1 MKKDWSC
8 EIPRFQG
15 NREATM
21 SIMEVSLLT
30 GFYPNQNDL
39 KQVTEVPPARCR
51 TGWECPSNIPQ
62 SPCGHGGQGPKVSA
76 PWSVAMVT
84 SDCLPA

>member
-39 KQVTEVPPARCR
+39 KQVTEVPPAEQGGNALATSHSPRVG
-51 TGWECPSNIPQ
+51 TGVKAPRLVPR
-62 SPCGHGGQGPKVSA
+62 GQ
-76 PWSVAMVT
+76 
-84 SDCLPA
+84 

>member
-1 MKKDWSC
+1 MKKDWGC

-15 NREATM
+15 NQEATM

-39 KQVTEVPPARCR
+39 EQVTEVPPARC
-51 TGWECPSNIPQ
+51 
-62 SPCGHGGQGPKVSA
+62 
-76 PWSVAMVT
+76 
-84 SDCLPA
+84 

>member
-1 MKKDWSC
+1 MTTVEALGERQGESGKRHWSC

-21 SIMEVSLLT
+21 SIIEVSLLT

-39 KQVTEVPPARCR
+39 KQV
-51 TGWECPSNIPQ
+51 
-62 SPCGHGGQGPKVSA
+62 
-76 PWSVAMVT
+76 M
-84 SDCLPA
+84 